1 MLCML
6 WRGWTA
12 SWIVWPRADG
22 PEGTRS
28 RASSGDVPRTI
39 TVKTA
44 GIMRDKLPP
53 PLASPGEK
61 ISWAGQGVFISGE
74 NIASHAVSKTRTTD
88 ADDS

>member
-1 MLCML
+1 MRALSQAVQAVFACFACSGAVGQRAGSCG
-6 WRGWTA
+6 RGPTA
-12 SWIVWPRADG
+12 PKA
-22 PEGTRS
+22 
-28 RASSGDVPRTI
+28 
-39 TVKTA
+39 
-44 GIMRDKLPP
+44 